1 MRAGT
6 TPPPQTSTA
15 HTPVKTHF
23 AQNFHRWICPSV
35 VTTNLAHMS
44 GMNCYQR
51 VPRARA
57 QVISAVKKKFKIC
70 KRGDVMSQLMF
81 HRWIIYVRKL
91 IFCQASSKIMWWAW
105 WLWWSDNSAWWQIQ
119 RWTFMPRSAP
129 MNKETSE
136 HIGRLVRSF
145 ICPIELKCDLKQHL
159 QFQTSIWTHMFCV
172 QGGGF
177 EFLFRCDFRIIQR
190 WTNFLEEQFKN

>member
-1 MRAGT
+1 MWEWV
-6 TPPPQTSTA
+6 PPPNKHCPHSRENPLRSKLSPVNLPKRGDNQFGA
-15 HTPVKTHF
+15 HVRNALLP
-23 AQNFHRWICPSV
+23 AC
-35 VTTNLAHMS
+35 
-44 GMNCYQR
+44 
-51 VPRARA
+51 ARA